1 MQRIRGPYRRRSKC
15 FLSGCLRN
23 ACVTPVLP
31 RRLLHKVRA
40 DVLLVTVDWHWVFVR
55 NAYASHPHSYPAF
68 FLSIIVPSLPQD
80 SCYRRYAFFRN
91 FAPLLVAGFFTTSRA
106 LRTQTIQLKNA
117 DIHAA
122 IGFRPTNPVFEVLDD
137 VMA

>member
-1 MQRIRGPYRRRSKC
+1 M
-15 FLSGCLRN
+15 L
-23 ACVTPVLP
+23 
-31 RRLLHKVRA
+31 
-40 DVLLVTVDWHWVFVR
+40 VLLILILIQL
-55 NAYASHPHSYPAF
+55 
-68 FLSIIVPSLPQD
+68 LSIIVLSLPQD

-91 FAPLLVAGFFTTSRA
+91 FARLLVAGFFTTCRA

-117 DIHAA
+117 DIYAA